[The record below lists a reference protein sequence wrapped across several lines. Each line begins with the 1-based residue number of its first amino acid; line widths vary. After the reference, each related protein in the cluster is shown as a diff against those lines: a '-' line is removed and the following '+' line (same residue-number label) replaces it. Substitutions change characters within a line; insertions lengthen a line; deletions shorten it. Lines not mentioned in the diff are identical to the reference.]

1 MWWKLLVPALQ
12 MILGAGAARA
22 ALRRLGLVLTL
33 LLVALLLILAAF
45 GFGLYAAY
53 GYLATLMPAPAAAAV
68 CAGGLLLVA
77 TIVVATALWRP
88 RTARPAR
95 SGTGPSLHGM
105 VDEVTGWV
113 RANPAEATTAALLL
127 GLVVGARR

>member
-1 MWWKLLVPALQ
+1 MWKLLVPALR
-12 MILGAGAARA
+12 MVLGAGKARA

-33 LLVALLLILAAF
+33 LLVAFLLILAAF

-53 GYLATLMPAPAAAAV
+53 GYLATLMPEPGAAAI
-68 CAGGLLLVA
+68 CAGVLVLAAAILVA
-77 TIVVATALWRP
+77 AALWRP
-88 RTARPAR
+88 RSARPAR
-95 SGTGPSLHGM
+95 TGAGPNLHGM

-113 RANPAEATTAALLL
+113 RANPVEATTAALLL

>member
-1 MWWKLLVPALQ
+1 MWKLLVPALQ
-12 MILGAGAARA
+12 MVLGAGRARA

-33 LLVALLLILAAF
+33 LLVGFLLILAAF

-68 CAGGLLLVA
+68 CAGVLLLVA
-77 TIVVATALWRP
+77 AILVTAALWRP
-88 RTARPAR
+88 RSARPAR
-95 SGTGPSLHGM
+95 TGSGPSLHGM

>member
-1 MWWKLLVPALQ
+1 MWKLLVPALR
-12 MILGAGAARA
+12 MVLGAGRARA
-22 ALRRLGLVLTL
+22 ALRRLGLVLAL
-33 LLVALLLILAAF
+33 LLVGLLLILAAF

-53 GYLATLMPAPAAAAV
+53 GYLATLMPEPAAAAV
-68 CAGGLLLVA
+68 CAAALLLAAAILVA
-77 TIVVATALWRP
+77 AALWRP
-88 RTARPAR
+88 RSARPAHSS
-95 SGTGPSLHGM
+95 SGPNLHGM

>member
-1 MWWKLLVPALQ
+1 MWKLLVPALR

-22 ALRRLGLVLTL
+22 ALRRLGLVLAL
-33 LLVALLLILAAF
+33 LLLALLLILAAF

-68 CAGGLLLVA
+68 CAGALLLVA
-77 TIVVATALWRP
+77 AIVVAAALWRP
-88 RTARPAR
+88 RATRPAR
-95 SGTGPSLHGM
+95 ASAGPSLHGM

-113 RANPAEATTAALLL
+113 RANPVEATTAALLL